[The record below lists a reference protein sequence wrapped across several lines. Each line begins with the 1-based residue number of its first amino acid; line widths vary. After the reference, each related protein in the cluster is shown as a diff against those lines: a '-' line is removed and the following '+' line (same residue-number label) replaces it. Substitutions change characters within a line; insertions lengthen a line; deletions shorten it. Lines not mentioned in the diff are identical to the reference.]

1 MGWNLPSQPVVWC
14 WHCPNRRFLR
24 LCRGTAA
31 GRAPPPAEFP
41 RKPRRGSPPFL
52 FSWPPAT
59 IRPSA
64 PSSSGQDVRFS
75 SSKQEFDSPRGHVI
89 RAARQGGLY
98 HRAEK
103 SDVLLAVSCS
113 AVLLPIPPLQTPN
126 TASSPQINPQ
136 NISKNP
142 KTPLGNP
149 PTSCTVIRGSGV
161 QPSGWTIIRRNQRH
175 TCATGLGFIP
185 L

>member
-1 MGWNLPSQPVVWC
+1 V
-14 WHCPNRRFLR
+14 
-24 LCRGTAA
+24 
-31 GRAPPPAEFP
+31 
-41 RKPRRGSPPFL
+41 K
-52 FSWPPAT
+52 
-59 IRPSA
+59 
-64 PSSSGQDVRFS
+64 
-75 SSKQEFDSPRGHVI
+75 

-103 SDVLLAVSCS
+103 SDVLLRSPAPLYSC
-113 AVLLPIPPLQTPN
+113 PFPPLQTPN

-161 QPSGWTIIRRNQRH
+161 QPPGWTIIRRNQGH